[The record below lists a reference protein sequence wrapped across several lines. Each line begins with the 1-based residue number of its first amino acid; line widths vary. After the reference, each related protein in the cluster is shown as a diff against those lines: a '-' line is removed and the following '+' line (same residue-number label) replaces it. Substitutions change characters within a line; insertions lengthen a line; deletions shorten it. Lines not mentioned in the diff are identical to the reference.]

1 MVTGSGLAYEDGGAM
16 ANGQVAIIS
25 SMTILEIIDLI
36 FFAVSIK
43 SSQRT
48 ATIPRYIYIYIHGSN
63 PNTASGDQASQK
75 LQTYVRSKTLVV
87 RVKTL
92 AMRA

>member
-48 ATIPRYIYIYIHGSN
+48 ATIPRYIYIYMAPTQTQHQETKPPRSF
-63 PNTASGDQASQK
+63 K
-75 LQTYVRSKTLVV
+75 L
-87 RVKTL
+87 
-92 AMRA
+92 M